1 MVLWG
6 RPAPRGYLS
15 VSSVSPEEHG
25 IEGPVPRPPGG
36 PLVGPAQPPV
46 RLPHQGGGLL
56 PQRVRDRAPVPV
68 PWPALLCPR
77 CRPPS
82 LPLRLRRRCRAPP
95 PLCRGH
101 LHRLRPRRR
110 GGWLVLGSWGLG
122 GDELAG
128 VRVVEVVVVV
138 VVVVMG
144 VVCRHL
150 LDAGG
155 DAPHRLHVR
164 LRGRPALCPP
174 PFVPSSPLG
183 SHALSSLSLG
193 ARGALA
199 LALGPLSSPLPVSRV
214 PPPVPHALARPL
226 SHLPSP
232 CPLHL
237 GSLPVP
243 LRALPVPWPLPG
255 PLPRVAPSAA
265 CALLPPAAAPF
276 LDHSPGVPLPL
287 QLRQRDARR
296 RALARRGADVPL
308 PPRGEGLGGERLGG
322 AGVGVG
328 GVGVGAVLRAL
339 PAHCCCCGGR
349 RRGVR
354 GPCGVFFSRLR
365 GVLGVAAWPAEA
377 VARPAGATRATPR
390 APSSFSSA
398 AAAAAGEAPVARA
411 GSVPRVRGVLGV
423 AAWPAEAGSQPAG
436 VAAAAPR
443 APSSL
448 SFAAVAAADEAP
460 VARAGSAPRFRGVL
474 GVAAW
479 SAEAVV
485 RPAGAAVAIPRAPF
499 LLSSAA
505 AAAPGDAPGSCAGA
519 APGVGGVPG
528 AAVGAAAWLAGAAV
542 SASCASGAPSRG
554 RAAGL
559 AAWAAE
565 AVISAGSGL
574 RAGGGG
580 PTSTAASASLRSPR
594 SARVSPVHSGEEAG
608 EQERDRRWWR
618 LSRWGDPSESAIT
631 VILVGMRGGRRALS
645 TTSWCISAVPWAVP
659 CGALRGG
666 GGEGVGGRLW
676 RQPRT
681 AGGLRPSTGT
691 GRGGGGATRPTRRAI
706 AASLGRGRGPW
717 APGGRRAMS
726 GGAAP
731 GGPP

>member
-6 RPAPRGYLS
+6 CPPPLGYLS

-36 PLVGPAQPPV
+36 PLVGPAHPPV
-46 RLPHQGGGLL
+46 HLPHQGEGLL

-68 PWPALLCPR
+68 PWPAPLCPP

-82 LPLRLRRRCRAPP
+82 LALCLRRRCGAPP
-95 PLCRGH
+95 PLRRGH
-101 LHRLRPRRR
+101 LRRLRPRRG
-110 GGWLVLGSWGLG
+110 GGWLVPGSWGFG

-128 VRVVEVVVVV
+128 VRVDVSEVVVVV
-138 VVVVMG
+138 VVVV
-144 VVCRHL
+144 VALVCRHL

-155 DAPHRLHVR
+155 DAPQRLHVR
-164 LRGRPALCPP
+164 LQGRPAPCPTL
-174 PFVPSSPLG
+174 FVPSSPLG
-183 SHALSSLSLG
+183 SHASSCLSLG
-193 ARGALA
+193 ARATLA
-199 LALGPLSSPLPVSRV
+199 LAPGPLSSPLPVSRV
-214 PPPVPHALARPL
+214 PPPVPHAPARPL
-226 SHLPSP
+226 THLPSP

-243 LRALPVPWPLPG
+243 LRALAVPWPLPG

-276 LDHSPGVPLPL
+276 LDHPPGVPLPL

-296 RALARRGADVPL
+296 RALARRGVWVWVWVGLAWAPYFALSL
-308 PPRGEGLGGERLGG
+308 PTAAAAAAGGQASVARAGFFPRFL
-322 AGVGVG
+322 
-328 GVGVGAVLRAL
+328 
-339 PAHCCCCGGR
+339 
-349 RRGVR
+349 
-354 GPCGVFFSRLR
+354 

-377 VARPAGATRATPR
+377 VAPPAGAAVATPR

-398 AAAAAGEAPVARA
+398 AVAAAGEAPVARA
-411 GSVPRVRGVLGV
+411 GSVPRSRGVLGV
-423 AAWPAEAGSQPAG
+423 AAWPAEAVSRLAG
-436 VAAAAPR
+436 AAAAAPR

-448 SFAAVAAADEAP
+448 SFAAVAAAEEAP
-460 VARAGSAPRFRGVL
+460 VACAGSAPRFRGVL

-505 AAAPGDAPGSCAGA
+505 AAALGDAPGSCAGA
-519 APGVGGVPG
+519 APRVGDVPG

-542 SASCASGAPSRG
+542 SASCAPGAPSRG
-554 RAAGL
+554 GAAGL

-565 AVISAGSGL
+565 AVISAGSGS
-574 RAGGGG
+574 RPGGGG
-580 PTSTAASASLRSPR
+580 PTSTAASASLRSSR

-608 EQERDRRWWR
+608 ERERDRRWWR
-618 LSRWGDPSESAIT
+618 SSRWGDASESAIT
-631 VILVGMRGGRRALS
+631 VTLVGRRALP
-645 TTSWCISAVPWAVP
+645 TTSWCISTVLWAVL
-659 CGALRGG
+659 CGALRGRW
-666 GGEGVGGRLW
+666 GEGVGGRLW

-706 AASLGRGRGPW
+706 APSLGRGPGPW
-717 APGGRRAMS
+717 APGGRRVVS